1 MFLCL
6 RTTKDYKGFLSFTTP
21 FLLLP
26 SFLSLS
32 ATASLPILTIFHM
45 RICKK
50 TARNTKPRLA
60 KIAIGK
66 NRRCFYIIKINSR
79 PIFFSRNPP
88 HNQKKKK
95 KCLRDC
101 YARQGDASKLALF
114 EALDPRNTLRPKL
127 TKDSRMRRFIL
138 ESFSHKGQSSS
149 KSSSTLLCQ
158 FLCVTY
164 KAVQV

>member
-1 MFLCL
+1 MKQ
-6 RTTKDYKGFLSFTTP
+6 RKTTKTPNFYNPLLQFSPIKYPLGLFLPAKTT
-21 FLLLP
+21 
-26 SFLSLS
+26 
-32 ATASLPILTIFHM
+32 
-45 RICKK
+45 KK
-50 TARNTKPRLA
+50 TGRNARRRQA
-60 KIAIGK
+60 KTRIGSDQ
-66 NRRCFYIIKINSR
+66 RCFYIIKINSR

-101 YARQGDASKLALF
+101 YARQGDASKLALY

>member
-1 MFLCL
+1 MFCCCL
-6 RTTKDYKGFLSFTTP
+6 STRNLTKTFSPLQPPFFTTTHNSSP
-21 FLLLP
+21 RHLKKDVFL
-26 SFLSLS
+26 
-32 ATASLPILTIFHM
+32 
-45 RICKK
+45 KK
-50 TARNTKPRLA
+50 QFC
-60 KIAIGK
+60 
-66 NRRCFYIIKINSR
+66 CFYQFFPDVQRFFNACCYYIIKINSR

-127 TKDSRMRRFIL
+127 AKDSRMRRFIL